1 MSLSSLST
9 RINITR
15 PTHCIVDGQSSGIS
29 SPGPRFED
37 SYQFSLSL
45 HRLQL
50 VPDLKNNLRSPTQV
64 SRRIT
69 PSHTHM
75 LPDSE
80 LPYGY
85 AKLNIYNISH
95 IVPNAFQVVILF
107 NNITTP
113 SKLEEANHAADFFSQ
128 SFSFHY
134 K

>member
-1 MSLSSLST
+1 M
-9 RINITR
+9 
-15 PTHCIVDGQSSGIS
+15 
-29 SPGPRFED
+29 
-37 SYQFSLSL
+37 
-45 HRLQL
+45 
-50 VPDLKNNLRSPTQV
+50 
-64 SRRIT
+64 
-69 PSHTHM
+69 SHTHM

-113 SKLEEANHAADFFSQ
+113 YKLEETNRATDFFSQ

-134 K
+134 KYQDA